1 MKTAGPSRNRTVAGV
16 LAVALAAPL
25 PPAAAGMI
33 GAEDL
38 QAVES
43 ASQAERD
50 RAKVESFM
58 ERATVRE
65 RLQAMGVSGVA
76 SAARVA
82 SLSDAEV
89 HALAQRID
97 TLPAGGE
104 LSNQDLIIILLVAIL
119 VVLVL

>member
-1 MKTAGPSRNRTVAGV
+1 MKTAGLSRNRTVAAV
-16 LAVALAAPL
+16 LAMALAAPL
-25 PPAAAGMI
+25 PPVQAAMI

-38 QAVES
+38 QAVEG

-50 RAKVESFM
+50 RAKVEAFL
-58 ERATVRE
+58 ERATVKE

-76 SAARVA
+76 STARVA

-89 HALAQRID
+89 HTLAQRID
-97 TLPAGGE
+97 SLPAGGA

-119 VVLVL
+119 VVLVI

>member
-1 MKTAGPSRNRTVAGV
+1 MKTAGPCRHRTVAA
-16 LAVALAAPL
+16 LIALALAAPL
-25 PPAAAGMI
+25 PPARAGLI

-38 QAVES
+38 QAVEGT
-43 ASQAERD
+43 SQAERD
-50 RAKVESFM
+50 RAKVESFL
-58 ERATVRE
+58 ERASVKE
-65 RLQAMGVSGVA
+65 RLQAMGVSGIA

-82 SLSDAEV
+82 SLDDAEV

-97 TLPAGGE
+97 TLPAGGA